1 MNDGQF
7 FMALA
12 GSVLAALLGGWLA
25 SLTQSVARG
34 LMVCVA
40 LAVLIALAVLQLS
53 LSADTQGFAAL
64 LVIGAFMFS
73 LVISAGSSMAMRRL
87 RQARH
92 DKLQP
97 PAPDTDGADR
107 NRTP

>member
-25 SLTQSVARG
+25 SLTRSVARG
-34 LMVCVA
+34 LLACVA
-40 LAVLIALAVLQLS
+40 IATLIALAVLQLS
-53 LSADTQGFAAL
+53 LSTDTQGFAAL

-73 LVISAGSSMAMRRL
+73 LMISAGSSLAMRRL

-92 DKLQP
+92 DP
-97 PAPDTDGADR
+97 PQTPAADPDGTDRTNAP
-107 NRTP
+107 